1 MAPAGIGVC
10 RQTGLVENFFR
21 NMESHVK
28 MSMETLMSPTRPT
41 EPLTMTELDI
51 ALQKIEQERCPALDE
66 AFSAWYPELKK
77 IAHARLN
84 RSGLSG
90 SMQTTALVHDSY
102 MKLATGPERH
112 FANRLQFLAYA
123 SRTLR
128 SIVIDTIREE
138 RALRRGGDLNLVTL
152 DTAVQEGVSISVDVE
167 AVNDA
172 MDDLAKLDRSLA
184 QLVEMRFFGGMT
196 AAEIAEA
203 LGISERSVQRE
214 WNKARA
220 LLLTLIEG

>member
-1 MAPAGIGVC
+1 M
-10 RQTGLVENFFR
+10 L
-21 NMESHVK
+21 
-28 MSMETLMSPTRPT
+28 LSPTRPT
-41 EPLTMTELDI
+41 EPITMTELDI
-51 ALQKIEQERCPALDE
+51 ALQKIERERNPALDE

-112 FANRLQFLAYA
+112 FVNRLQFLAYA

-138 RALRRGGDLNLVTL
+138 RALRRGGDLDLVTL
-152 DTAVQEGVSISVDVE
+152 DTAVQEGISGSIDVE

-220 LLLTLIEG
+220 LLLTMIEG